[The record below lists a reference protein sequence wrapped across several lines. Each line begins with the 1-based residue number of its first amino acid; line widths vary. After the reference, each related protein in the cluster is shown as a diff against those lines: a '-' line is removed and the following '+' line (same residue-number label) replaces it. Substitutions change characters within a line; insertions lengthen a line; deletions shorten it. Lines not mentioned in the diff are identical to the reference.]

1 VQTDYITNREG
12 GAFPGL
18 EETTGSPLQLGGVWM
33 GTVQAVEASGWDQA
47 VLQAKEPVLVDFWAV
62 WCGPCR
68 MLAPTVE
75 EIAGEYAGRLKV
87 FKLNT
92 DDNQEIASRYQI
104 MGIPTLLF
112 FKDGNVVDKVVGVVP
127 KRQIKERVD
136 AILT

>member
-1 VQTDYITNREG
+1 M
-12 GAFPGL
+12 
-18 EETTGSPLQLGGVWM
+18 M

-112 FKDGNVVDKVVGVVP
+112 FKNGNLVDKVVGVVP

>member
-1 VQTDYITNREG
+1 MM
-12 GAFPGL
+12 
-18 EETTGSPLQLGGVWM
+18 GS
-33 GTVQAVEASGWDQA
+33 VQAVEASGWEQA
-47 VLQAKEPVLVDFWAV
+47 VLQSKEPVLVDFWAV

-75 EIAGEYAGRLKV
+75 EIAGEYTGRLKV

-112 FKDGNVVDKVVGVVP
+112 FKNGKLVDKVVGVVP

>member
-1 VQTDYITNREG
+1 M
-12 GAFPGL
+12 A
-18 EETTGSPLQLGGVWM
+18 M
-33 GTVQAVEASGWDQA
+33 VQAVDASGWEQE
-47 VLQAKEPVLVDFWAV
+47 VLKAKEPVLVDFWAV

-75 EIAGEYAGRLKV
+75 EIASEYTGRLKV
-87 FKLNT
+87 LKLNT

-112 FKDGNVVDKVVGVVP
+112 FKGGDLVDKVVGVLP

>member
-1 VQTDYITNREG
+1 
-12 GAFPGL
+12 
-18 EETTGSPLQLGGVWM
+18 M

-112 FKDGNVVDKVVGVVP
+112 FKNGDLVDKVVGVVP

-136 AILT
+136 AMLT

>member
-1 VQTDYITNREG
+1 MAEMIFTDQNFQTE
-12 GAFPGL
+12 
-18 EETTGSPLQLGGVWM
+18 
-33 GTVQAVEASGWDQA
+33 
-47 VLQAKEPVLVDFWAV
+47 VLNEKTKPVLVDFWAV

-87 FKLNT
+87 LKLNT
-92 DDNQEIASRYQI
+92 DENQEIASRYQI

-112 FKDGNVVDKVVGVVP
+112 FKGGNVVDKVVGVVA

-136 AILT
+136 ALLT

>member
-1 VQTDYITNREG
+1 
-12 GAFPGL
+12 
-18 EETTGSPLQLGGVWM
+18 M

-68 MLAPTVE
+68 ILAPTVE
-75 EIAGEYAGRLKV
+75 EIAGEYVGRLKV

-112 FKDGNVVDKVVGVVP
+112 FKNGNVVDKVVGVVP

>member
-1 VQTDYITNREG
+1 
-12 GAFPGL
+12 
-18 EETTGSPLQLGGVWM
+18 M
-33 GTVQAVEASGWDQA
+33 GTVQAVGASGWEQE
-47 VLQAKEPVLVDFWAV
+47 VLKAKEPVVVDFWAV

-87 FKLNT
+87 LKLNT
-92 DDNQEIASRYQI
+92 DENQEIASRYQI

-112 FKDGNVVDKVVGVVP
+112 FKGGNVVDKVVGVVP

-136 AILT
+136 ALLM

>member
-1 VQTDYITNREG
+1 MMAI
-12 GAFPGL
+12 
-18 EETTGSPLQLGGVWM
+18 
-33 GTVQAVEASGWDQA
+33 VQAVDASGWEQE
-47 VLQAKEPVLVDFWAV
+47 VLKAKEPVLVDFWAV

-75 EIAGEYAGRLKV
+75 EIAGEYTGRLKV
-87 FKLNT
+87 LKLNT

-112 FKDGNVVDKVVGVVP
+112 FKGGNLVDKVVGVLP

>member
-1 VQTDYITNREG
+1 
-12 GAFPGL
+12 
-18 EETTGSPLQLGGVWM
+18 M

-47 VLQAKEPVLVDFWAV
+47 VLKAKEPVLVDFWAV

-75 EIAGEYAGRLKV
+75 EIAGEYAGRLNV

-112 FKDGNVVDKVVGVVP
+112 FKNGNVVDKVVGVVP

>member
-1 VQTDYITNREG
+1 
-12 GAFPGL
+12 
-18 EETTGSPLQLGGVWM
+18 M
-33 GTVQAVEASGWDQA
+33 GTVRAVAASGWDQE
-47 VLQAKEPVLVDFWAV
+47 VLKAKEPVVVDFWAV

-87 FKLNT
+87 LKLNT
-92 DDNQEIASRYQI
+92 DENQEIASRYQI

-112 FKDGNVVDKVVGVVP
+112 FKGGNVVDKVVGVVP

-136 AILT
+136 ALLT

>member
-1 VQTDYITNREG
+1 
-12 GAFPGL
+12 
-18 EETTGSPLQLGGVWM
+18 M
-33 GTVQAVEASGWDQA
+33 GTVQPVVASGWDQE
-47 VLQAKEPVLVDFWAV
+47 VLKANEPVLVDFWAA

-87 FKLNT
+87 LKLNT

-112 FKDGNVVDKVVGVVP
+112 FKGGALVDKVVGVVP
-127 KRQIKERVD
+127 KRQIKDRVD
-136 AILT
+136 VLLS